1 MKLLK
6 SIFLISLLWFA
17 SNSYSQSIWSDNV
30 IEFTQGTTNLANPVP
45 LERSNP
51 QMAIGFTD
59 NADQSNFVSLG
70 FAGSLTLKMSSPI
83 SNGEGV
89 DLKIWETTYNSPN
102 CESYPEKAFVFAS
115 QDACN
120 WYPLGEICQDSEL
133 DLGELNWALYIRII
147 DSSPIEG
154 FKRIGEVDAYDVDA
168 VEGYYLETEMTP
180 TDLQAGCATGVIEYV
195 QGTRKNGTP
204 ITLSRTNPLNA
215 LGIPQG
221 TDVVNFVSLGF
232 GGYLV
237 VELDFVKFNQVGW
250 DLQITETSYGNPQC
264 QSYPERVF
272 IEVSKD
278 LTNWVYV
285 DILCLD
291 GYVDVQFIDWFK
303 YVRLTDRSAATKFSG
318 SADGYDVDG
327 ILTIQDCQTQQSRLV
342 DFDDVTTP
350 DEDFE
355 EVLYPNP
362 FTDEINLKTNEV
374 VEVCIMDFAGRRI
387 KTFTTSGKFKTDDL
401 KSGYYY
407 FEVREKNGMKTIQK
421 LVKR

>member
-1 MKLLK
+1 
-6 SIFLISLLWFA
+6 
-17 SNSYSQSIWSDNV
+17 
-30 IEFTQGTTNLANPVP
+30 
-45 LERSNP
+45 
-51 QMAIGFTD
+51 
-59 NADQSNFVSLG
+59 
-70 FAGSLTLKMSSPI
+70 
-83 SNGEGV
+83 
-89 DLKIWETTYNSPN
+89 
-102 CESYPEKAFVFAS
+102 
-115 QDACN
+115 
-120 WYPLGEICQDSEL
+120 
-133 DLGELNWALYIRII
+133 
-147 DSSPIEG
+147 
-154 FKRIGEVDAYDVDA
+154 
-168 VEGYYLETEMTP
+168 MTP

-237 VELDFVKFNQVGW
+237 VELDFAKFNQVGW

-264 QSYPERVF
+264 QSYPEKVF

-327 ILTIQDCQTQQSRLV
+327 VTVFNSGPLPIELKYFGIDYENPYLNIRIVTASEANTDKLVVESSIDASNFDYLTEFQAAGNSSFERQYDKKLIFEPQSEITYFRLIEI
-342 DFDDVTTP
+342 DFDGKK
-350 DEDFE
+350 FE
-355 EVLYPNP
+355 FEM
-362 FTDEINLKTNEV
+362 TV
-374 VEVCIMDFAGRRI
+374 VNTKKLDPIEM
-387 KTFTTSGKFKTDDL
+387 
-401 KSGYYY
+401 YY
-407 FEVREKNGMKTIQK
+407 FDLLGRKVNSNDAIFK
-421 LVKR
+421 VKK

>member
-1 MKLLK
+1 M
-6 SIFLISLLWFA
+6 
-17 SNSYSQSIWSDNV
+17 
-30 IEFTQGTTNLANPVP
+30 
-45 LERSNP
+45 
-51 QMAIGFTD
+51 
-59 NADQSNFVSLG
+59 
-70 FAGSLTLKMSSPI
+70 
-83 SNGEGV
+83 
-89 DLKIWETTYNSPN
+89 
-102 CESYPEKAFVFAS
+102 
-115 QDACN
+115 
-120 WYPLGEICQDSEL
+120 
-133 DLGELNWALYIRII
+133 
-147 DSSPIEG
+147 
-154 FKRIGEVDAYDVDA
+154 
-168 VEGYYLETEMTP
+168 
-180 TDLQAGCATGVIEYV
+180 
-195 QGTRKNGTP
+195 
-204 ITLSRTNPLNA
+204 
-215 LGIPQG
+215 
-221 TDVVNFVSLGF
+221 GF
-232 GGYLV
+232 GGYLI

-264 QSYPERVF
+264 QSYPEKVF

-303 YVRLTDRSAATKFSG
+303 YIRLTDRSAATKFSG

-327 ILTIQDCQTQQSRLV
+327 ILTIQDCQTPQNRLV

-362 FTDEINLKTNEV
+362 FTDEINLKTTEV